1 MRWEFII
8 RNAAAAFT
16 PPKTKKVGMHIWDNE
31 QVKVFLEAAKGSP
44 YHQIYLTAINTGMR
58 RG

>member
-44 YHQIYLTAINTGMR
+44 YHQII
-58 RG
+58 